1 MKFRKR
7 QATAAAASLDDDDQL
22 PIPGYSQ
29 LKGKEIS
36 DQLSQL
42 SQVELA
48 TVETYERAHGNRSA
62 VLEKLRYMRGTEPL
76 PGYDELTPE
85 QIAAALAGA
94 NAKTVRAVRD
104 YERKFQRRRA
114 VLDEATRV
122 LPTLAGERRREASPR
137 SEGLTPARGLCGPR
151 QNRPLSTRV
160 AEFRYN
166 PRRWKA
172 QATGGPPS

>member
-7 QATAAAASLDDDDQL
+7 QPTAAAASPEEDDQL
-22 PIPGYSQ
+22 PISGYSQ
-29 LKGKEIS
+29 LKGKQIS
-36 DQLSQL
+36 DQL

-48 TVETYERAHGNRSA
+48 AVESYERAHGNRSS
-62 VLEKLRYMRGTEPL
+62 VLEKLRYMRGSEPL

-85 QIAAALAGA
+85 QIAAALADA

-122 LPTLAGERRREASPR
+122 LPSSRASADEKEAREAKASLLR
-137 SEGLTPARGLCGPR
+137 EGYADRDRTA
-151 QNRPLSTRV
+151 
-160 AEFRYN
+160 
-166 PRRWKA
+166 
-172 QATGGPPS
+172 PPPPE

>member
-7 QATAAAASLDDDDQL
+7 QPTAAAASPDDDDQL
-22 PIPGYSQ
+22 PIPGYGQ
-29 LKGKEIS
+29 LKGKQIS

-48 TVETYERAHGNRSA
+48 TIETYERAHGNRSA

-76 PGYDELTPE
+76 PGYDELTTE
-85 QIAAALAGA
+85 QIAEALADA

-114 VLDEATRV
+114 VLDEAARV
-122 LPTLAGERRREASPR
+122 LPTSRASADEKQAREAKASLLREGYADRDR
-137 SEGLTPARGLCGPR
+137 SAPA
-151 QNRPLSTRV
+151 
-160 AEFRYN
+160 
-166 PRRWKA
+166 
-172 QATGGPPS
+172 PPE

>member
-7 QATAAAASLDDDDQL
+7 RPTAAAASPDDDDQL

-29 LKGKEIS
+29 LKGKQIS

-62 VLEKLRYMRGTEPL
+62 VLEKLRYMRGNEPL
-76 PGYDELTPE
+76 PGYDELTTE

-104 YERKFQRRRA
+104 YERKFQGRQS
-114 VLDEATRV
+114 VLGEAARV
-122 LPTLAGERRREASPR
+122 LPSSPASAREERARDDKAALLREGYEDR
-137 SEGLTPARGLCGPR
+137 ARTAPDQPDT
-151 QNRPLSTRV
+151 QNS
-160 AEFRYN
+160 
-166 PRRWKA
+166 
-172 QATGGPPS
+172 

>member
-1 MKFRKR
+1 MRFRKR
-7 QATAAAASLDDDDQL
+7 ETTAAAPAASPDDDDQL
-22 PIPGYSQ
+22 PIPGYGQ
-29 LKGKEIS
+29 LRSKQIS
-36 DQLSQL
+36 DQLSEL

-48 TVETYERAHGNRSA
+48 KVETYERAHGNRSA

-122 LPTLAGERRREASPR
+122 LPSSQASADEQQAREAKASLLR
-137 SEGLTPARGLCGPR
+137 EGYADRDRTA
-151 QNRPLSTRV
+151 
-160 AEFRYN
+160 
-166 PRRWKA
+166 
-172 QATGGPPS
+172 PPPPD